1 MKVFNLI
8 APIEKNNHSGMYVGF
23 FPSVP
28 GAYTQAKT
36 LDDLNIRMKE
46 VLELCLETMS
56 KKERNEIP
64 EFVGTQQISVAV

>member
-1 MKVFNLI
+1 MWSI
-8 APIEKNNHSGMYVGF
+8 

-28 GAYTQAKT
+28 GSLSQAKT

-56 KKERNEIP
+56 EKKETKSLNLLALSKYQLLYKQ
-64 EFVGTQQISVAV
+64 TSDN

>member
-8 APIEKNNHSGMYVGF
+8 AHIEKDNHSRMYVGF

-46 VLELCLETMS
+46 VL
-56 KKERNEIP
+56 K
-64 EFVGTQQISVAV
+64 

>member
-1 MKVFNLI
+1 
-8 APIEKNNHSGMYVGF
+8 MYVGF

-56 KKERNEIP
+56 EKERNEIP

>member
-1 MKVFNLI
+1 
-8 APIEKNNHSGMYVGF
+8 MYVGF